1 MSLAWGAVSDAA
13 HAARERDRH
22 KEEPEGGKKKQ
33 RQEVVFEDQALV
45 VVLEVTVETQ
55 VPQGWLSFDAVVSIE
70 QFASEVH
77 WEITR
82 GSPIR
87 SCRAGIH
94 RGPLLRGATHR
105 SSNKDM

>member
-70 QFASEVH
+70 QFARH
-77 WEITR
+77 IDPATR
-82 GSPIR
+82 I
-87 SCRAGIH
+87 CE
-94 RGPLLRGATHR
+94 
-105 SSNKDM
+105 SSSSWNR